1 MAKASRP
8 LNTKCSKMTESA
20 LMSDD
25 SSSPLQLKAAL
36 RRDAAAR
43 REALPPDQRQ
53 AAGLAVAE
61 RGLPVEVVPGT
72 VVSGFSPMK
81 SEISPLPLLRRL
93 ADAGASLALPA
104 VTGRGQPL
112 VMRAWSFGA
121 PLVPGV
127 WGIREPPADAPELN
141 PDILIVPLLAFD
153 RRGYRLGYGGGYYDR
168 TIARLRTMKPV
179 IAVGIAFSAQQIE
192 EVPTTPRDERL
203 DLVLTEGGIID
214 FRT

>member
-1 MAKASRP
+1 
-8 LNTKCSKMTESA
+8 
-20 LMSDD
+20 MSDID
-25 SSSPLQLKAAL
+25 PSLSAPTDQLKATL
-36 RRDAAAR
+36 RRTATAR
-43 REALPPDQRQ
+43 RQALPPDERQ

-61 RGLPVEVVPGT
+61 RGLPVEVAPGT
-72 VVSGFSPMK
+72 VVSGFSPFR

-93 ADAGASLALPA
+93 ADAGVGLALP
-104 VTGRGQPL
+104 VVVGRGQPL
-112 VMRAWSFGA
+112 TMRSWSFGA

-127 WGIREPPADAPELN
+127 WGIREPPADAPEVF

-153 RRGYRLGYGGGYYDR
+153 RRGYRLGYGGGFYDR

-179 IAVGIAFSAQQIE
+179 TTIGIAFAAQQID

-203 DLVLTEGGIID
+203 DLVLTEGGTID

>member
-1 MAKASRP
+1 
-8 LNTKCSKMTESA
+8 
-20 LMSDD
+20 MSDEN
-25 SSSPLQLKAAL
+25 SSPFQLKAAL
-36 RRDAAAR
+36 RRAALAR
-43 REALPPDQRQ
+43 REALPPDDRQ

-61 RGLPVEVVPGT
+61 RGLPVEVAPGT

-93 ADAGASLALPA
+93 ADAGASLALPV

-121 PLVPGV
+121 PLVSGV
-127 WGIREPPADAPELN
+127 WGIREPPADAPELY

-153 RRGYRLGYGGGYYDR
+153 RRGYRVGYGGGYYDR
-168 TIARLRTMKPV
+168 TIARLRTMKHV
-179 IAVGIAFSAQQIE
+179 TAIGIAFAAQQID

-203 DLVLTEGGIID
+203 DLVLTEGGTID